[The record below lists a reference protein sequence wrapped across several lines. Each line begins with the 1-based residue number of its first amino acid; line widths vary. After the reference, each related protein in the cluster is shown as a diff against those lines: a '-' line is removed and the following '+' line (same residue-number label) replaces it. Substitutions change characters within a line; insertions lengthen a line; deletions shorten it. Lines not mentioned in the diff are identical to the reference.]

1 VTLSVSFNRTLP
13 LFPNGTFLQWELA
26 GAVESGSYLASVF
39 RSGSPGGSWDLLV
52 DSSPDINSFT
62 DRFPLP
68 ASPITTDPNQLSL
81 SRGLFYR
88 VRVVPPSG
96 SSTAAEIVSA
106 VEPLLTGRQ
115 RLVRRKILRDEYV
128 MLSRL
133 NGVEMAVLKR
143 KHWGQR
149 CPKCF
154 DPYTGE
160 SMRGSCTACFGTTFT
175 GGFFDPIVTWA
186 KRSPVPV
193 QVALSPEGKA
203 ETALTGITTL
213 DAPAVRD
220 DDLLV
225 FLRDNRRFLVRRV
238 LPTELRTV
246 TVHQRLE
253 VSELARSDVLYRVP
267 VDFQAAPRL
276 FSP

>member
-1 VTLSVSFNRTLP
+1 MALSVSVIRTLS
-13 LFPNGTFLQWELA
+13 LFPNGVFLQWELT
-26 GAVESGSYLASVF
+26 GAVESGPYLATVF
-39 RSGSPGGSWDLLV
+39 RSGSPGGPWDLLV
-52 DSSPDINSFT
+52 DSSPDLASFT
-62 DRFPLP
+62 DHFPLP
-68 ASPITTDPNQLSL
+68 ASPTNTDPNQLSL

-96 SSTAAEIVSA
+96 PSAAAEVVSA

-115 RLVRRKILRDEYV
+115 RLVRRKIVRDEYV

-133 NGVEMAVLKR
+133 NGVEVAVLKR

-160 SMRGSCTACFGTTFT
+160 SMRGSCGTCFGTTFV
-175 GGFFDPIVTWA
+175 GGFFDPIVVWA

-203 ETALTGITTL
+203 ETAFTGIIML

-220 DDLLV
+220 DDVLV

-253 VSELARSDVLYRVP
+253 VSELARSDVLYRFP